1 MTVEFDKVDLLE
13 FATMMKVLLGAPC
26 YLHVGDSVR
35 VRMCRFC
42 SDVVLDV
49 VAEFALHHIRR
60 GWAAEPP
67 PHEDPLAKELEELPY

>member
-1 MTVEFDKVDLLE
+1 MTLEFEKVDLLE
-13 FATMMKVLLGAPC
+13 FAGLMKVLYGVAC
-26 YLHVGDSVR
+26 YMHVGDSVR

-42 SDVVLDV
+42 SDRVLDV

-60 GWAAEPP
+60 GWTPEAS